1 MNQIGLA
8 KTFEKSLASLT
19 KAEQSRV
26 KQVPT
31 DFMLNPEKPG
41 HRLHG
46 LNTKENRFC
55 SISVGMDIRIIA
67 LRHKGQM
74 VFCYVGHH
82 DEAYKWADRRRFEIH
97 PVTGAAQLVE
107 LEEVIRERIR
117 YIERNVQL
125 PPIFANED
133 DDFLLSLGVPQGWLQ
148 SVKQVDV
155 DGFLQIADYL
165 PEEAFEALSKLVEGE
180 RPKSEMILHEPS
192 TQYQIVKDEVKAPNP
207 FEHPD
212 ARRRFWIATDEQ
224 ALRQALDYPWNRWAV
239 FLHPTQRDAVER
251 NYGGPARV
259 SGGAG
264 TGKTI
269 VALHRAVFLAR
280 KFPSANILL
289 TTYSRP
295 LVDSLESGLNEL
307 AGATGDVRRR
317 IHVEHLHK
325 FAHDLASEADG
336 FSFMPVR
343 PKELD
348 FYIDTALADH
358 ADIDISKNFV
368 RSEFDAIVDYWGVN
382 DLATYQRIDRPDR
395 GAPIAPDRRTALWPI
410 FESVRSQ
417 MRRSNRMTWSDLADA
432 GKRILEMRRRYL
444 FDHVVAD
451 EAQDFGPR
459 EIRFLMSLA
468 PQGDYSHFFAGDS
481 SQRIYRYPFPWHR
494 EGVDLRGRGS
504 TLVVNYRMTVQVK
517 KFSNDILDEA
527 EIGSEDEFQSAESV
541 SLMIGPEPITE
552 RCDTPNQESQKLADW
567 LREIIQQDINPEEIG
582 IFARNNKLLEERVE
596 PALETVGISASI
608 IGKDDFTKSGAI
620 HVGTLHSAKGLE
632 FRAVAMVG
640 CEKDVIPHASALASA
655 DGYTSEARIEA
666 RERQLFFVGCTRP
679 REILRI
685 SYCGEPTKF
694 LCRA

>member
-1 MNQIGLA
+1 MNQVGLA
-8 KTFEKSLASLT
+8 KTFEKSLARLT

-46 LNTKENRFC
+46 LNTRESRFC
-55 SISVGMDIRIIA
+55 SISVGMGMRIIA
-67 LRHKGQM
+67 LRDKGRM

-82 DEAYKWADRRRFEIH
+82 DDAYNWANRRRIEVH

-107 LEEVIRERIR
+107 FEEVIRERVK
-117 YIERNVQL
+117 YIERNVQF

-133 DDFLLSLGVPQGWLQ
+133 DEHLLSLGVPQAWLQ
-148 SVKQVDV
+148 TVKQVDT
-155 DGFLQIADYL
+155 DGFLRIADNL
-165 PEEAFEALSKLVEGE
+165 PEEAFEALSKLADGE
-180 RPKSEMILHEPS
+180 RPKSETMVHEPS
-192 TQYQIVKDEVKAPNP
+192 AQYQKDIDNKITADP
-207 FEHPD
+207 FDHPD
-212 ARRRFWIATDEQ
+212 ARRRFWTATDEQ
-224 ALRQALDYPWNRWAV
+224 ALRQALDYPWSQWAV

-264 TGKTI
+264 TGKTV

-295 LVDSLESGLNEL
+295 LVVSLESGLNML

-336 FSFMPVR
+336 FSFAPVQ

-348 FYIDTALADH
+348 AYIDTAMTGN
-358 ADIDISKNFV
+358 ADIGVSKNFL
-368 RSEFDAIVDYWGVN
+368 RSEFDAVVDYWGVN
-382 DLATYQRIDRPDR
+382 DLATYQQVDHSGR
-395 GAPIAPDRRTALWPI
+395 GTPISPDRRAAIWPV
-410 FESVRSQ
+410 FESVRAQ
-417 MRRSNRMTWSDLADA
+417 MHRENRMTWADLADA
-432 GKRILEMRRRYL
+432 GKRVLETLRRYP

-468 PQGDYSHFFAGDS
+468 PQGEFSHFFTGDS

-504 TLVVNYRMTVQVK
+504 TLVLNYRTTKQVN
-517 KFSNDILDEA
+517 KFSTDVLGKADM
-527 EIGSEDEFQSAESV
+527 GRDDEFESADAV
-541 SLMIGPEPITE
+541 SLMTGPAPLIEQCE
-552 RCDTPNQESQKLADW
+552 TPDQESQKLADW
-567 LREIIQQDINPEEIG
+567 LRDLVQQDVKPEEIAV
-582 IFARNNKLLEERVE
+582 FARNSNLLEERVA
-596 PALETVGISASI
+596 PAFETLGIPANV
-608 IGKDDFTKSGAI
+608 IGKDDFTRTGAI

-632 FRAVAMVG
+632 FRAVAIVG
-640 CEKDVIPHASALASA
+640 CEKNIIPHASALASA
-655 DGYTSEARIEA
+655 DDEANKAMIEA

-685 SYCGEPTKF
+685 SHCGEPTRF
-694 LCRA
+694 LSRA